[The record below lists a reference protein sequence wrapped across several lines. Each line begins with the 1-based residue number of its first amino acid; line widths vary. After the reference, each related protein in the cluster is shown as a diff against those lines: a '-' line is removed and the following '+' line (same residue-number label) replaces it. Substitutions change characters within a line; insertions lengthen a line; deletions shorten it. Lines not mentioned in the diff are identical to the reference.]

1 MIRMGGWSDL
11 RWKKNWSII
20 DQFYNESKL
29 NGSIP
34 TKLYRWN
41 SKNMST
47 LHLIKHDVNF
57 IRRNLTN
64 ILRIYVKVLNMKII
78 HKI

>member
-1 MIRMGGWSDL
+1 VYALSIT
-11 RWKKNWSII
+11 KNKNM
-20 DQFYNESKL
+20 YAL
-29 NGSIP
+29 NYTECYIP